1 MNMNTAGWLQ
11 IRQWL
16 FCACL
21 LVAGLTGIS
30 GCASKSAASGPG
42 GSGAEI
48 VTDSDEPEARK
59 RARIRLELAVGYFE
73 QGQTTI
79 ALDELKQSIAADP
92 TYGEAYNLRGLIYMR
107 LNDFRV
113 AEESFRRALTMS
125 PRDSNVMHNMG
136 WLLCQQARYPQAQQF
151 FTQAL
156 SNPQYGERAKTFM
169 AQGLCQVR
177 AGQPADAELS
187 LLKSYEFDAGNPI
200 TAYNLATLLFQ
211 RGDFV
216 RAQFYV
222 RRLNNSELANA
233 ETLWLGVKVERR
245 MENRDAMLQL
255 AAQLVKRFPKSR
267 EAGAYQRGS
276 FDE

>member
-1 MNMNTAGWLQ
+1 MAMNTAGCLQ

-30 GCASKSAASGPG
+30 GCASKSAGSGPD
-42 GSGAEI
+42 GSGTEI

-92 TYGEAYNLRGLIYMR
+92 TYGEAYNLRGLIFMR

-113 AEESFRRALTMS
+113 AEESFKRALTMS

-245 MENRDAMLQL
+245 MENSDAMLQL

>member
-1 MNMNTAGWLQ
+1 MNMKAAGWFQ

-21 LVAGLTGIS
+21 LVAGLTSIS
-30 GCASKSAASGPG
+30 GCASKST
-42 GSGAEI
+42 GSGTEI
-48 VTDSDEPEARK
+48 VTDSDEPEIRK
-59 RARIRLELAVGYFE
+59 RARNRLELAVAYFE

-79 ALDELKQSIAADP
+79 ALDELKQSIVADP

-107 LNDFRV
+107 LSDFRV
-113 AEESFRRALTMS
+113 AEESFRRALTIN
-125 PRDSNVMHNMG
+125 PQNSNVMHNLG
-136 WLLCQQARYPQAQQF
+136 WLLCQQARYPESFQLYS
-151 FTQAL
+151 QAL
-156 SNPQYGERAKTFM
+156 SNPQYGERAKTFR

-177 AGQPADAELS
+177 AGQRGEGELS
-187 LLKSYEFDAGNPI
+187 LLKSYEFDAGNPV

-233 ETLWLGVKVERR
+233 ESLWLGVKVERR
-245 MENRDAMLQL
+245 MENLDAM
-255 AAQLVKRFPKSR
+255 AQLGAQLEKRFPQSR
-267 EAGAYQRGS
+267 EAGAYQRGA